1 MKYTTE
7 EYQSRLHL
15 RNSAKEFVVILKS
28 VNDLNESQ
36 LEKLRSY
43 NNLLDFMVDLG
54 FYSDGNVPE
63 HFEKLL
69 KFSDLFFF
77 EVERYKTVGK
87 LVISSEAQT
96 RIIGGLISFQN
107 FIEVNRPVL
116 DSMERKRCMQT
127 AFDYAP
133 SDNKKYNK

>member
-1 MKYTTE
+1 
-7 EYQSRLHL
+7 
-15 RNSAKEFVVILKS
+15 
-28 VNDLNESQ
+28 
-36 LEKLRSY
+36 
-43 NNLLDFMVDLG
+43 MVDLG
-54 FYSDGNVPE
+54 FYSDGNVPD

-107 FIEVNRPVL
+107 FIEVNKPVL

-127 AFDYAP
+127 AFDYAQ